1 MPEFNYLLMDKAL
14 ESYCDQLETDSDLGV
29 TICMNESNLMD
40 SNWPEQMIDIVDKW
54 SLPHNRITFA
64 IEQHAMKDS
73 SGLAFG
79 ALTRLRISG
88 FNIALDSMGSDIE
101 ELDELLHIPFNELRL
116 KRNLVN

>member
-1 MPEFNYLLMDKAL
+1 
-14 ESYCDQLETDSDLGV
+14 
-29 TICMNESNLMD
+29 
-40 SNWPEQMIDIVDKW
+40 MIDIVDKW